1 MTATTAVGGKGVI
14 ATKVRTQRARF
25 AEFRWSLVS
34 VLVVAATVAALYHP
48 AAGLVLMGDSY
59 QWVQHAHEAT
69 HRPLRLFADLD
80 TFLRPASTWTLV
92 IDRLIWRWNPSGFHA
107 TNLVLH
113 GAVAILLAA
122 AARRL
127 GLGRWVSLLVA
138 LVWVTSPFTD
148 EPAFVVAY
156 RFQTLLAA
164 AWLALIVIWPRS
176 DESWSRARVAGVVGA
191 TLIAAAAKETWVMI
205 PALVVALEVGQHR
218 QSFGRALRT
227 AVPFAVATALYTGI
241 YFVLFPPG
249 GKSYY
254 VWTLERLAKVPHQLA
269 VFLHMEQLV
278 PLQMPFT
285 WRGVVALVLIGGL
298 VAVCWSRR
306 QWPALVA
313 MAVLILPVLP
323 TLMVP
328 YLPQRYTALPYAGFL
343 LLIGLWYSQ
352 QEKQLTRPLVW
363 RLGAA
368 AVVVVVVVAGWFTV
382 RADLADYRRISAAHE
397 RLVDEAREVLWVVEP
412 GVPMVVV
419 RAEQELPLLDVL
431 LSPQGLAK
439 LPFTRHDDPYGLVDA
454 SALFDWA
461 LAEERVLVE
470 EMTDWPTSG
479 IGKPGVVLVHYSG
492 GFDVVE
498 MTAPDVA
505 GEAER
510 IRRRGLRLRVIAAQ
524 PL

>member
-1 MTATTAVGGKGVI
+1 MGETEPKEA
-14 ATKVRTQRARF
+14 RA
-25 AEFRWSLVS
+25 EDLRWFLVS
-34 VLVVAATVAALYHP
+34 VLIIAATIAALYHP
-48 AAGLVLMGDSY
+48 AVGLELMGDSY

-69 HRPLRLFADLD
+69 HRPLRLFADVD

-127 GLGRWVSLLVA
+127 GLGRWVSLFIA
-138 LVWVTSPFTD
+138 LIWVTSPFTD

-164 AWLALIVIWPRS
+164 AWLALIVMWPRP
-176 DESWSRARVAGVVGA
+176 DESWGRARVAGVIGA
-191 TLIAAAAKETWVMI
+191 TVIAAAAKESWVMI
-205 PALVVALEVGQHR
+205 PVLVVALEIGQHR
-218 QSFGRALRT
+218 RSFGQAVRT
-227 AVPFAVATALYTGI
+227 AVPFAVAAALYTGI

-254 VWTLERLAKVPHQLA
+254 VWTLEPLAKVPHQLA
-269 VFLHMEQLV
+269 VFFHLEQLV
-278 PLQMPFT
+278 PLEMPFT
-285 WRGVVALVLIGGL
+285 WLGVVALGLVGGL
-298 VAVCWSRR
+298 VAVCWRGRR
-306 QWPALVA
+306 WPTLVA
-313 MAVLILPVLP
+313 IAVLILPVLP

-343 LLIGLWYSQ
+343 LLIGLWFSQ
-352 QEKQLTRPLVW
+352 QDERLGRLLTV

-368 AVVVVVVVAGWFTV
+368 AVVAVVVVAGWLTV
-382 RADLADYRRISAAHE
+382 RADLMDYRRISAAHE
-397 RLVDEAREVLWVVEP
+397 RLVNEAREVLWVVAP
-412 GVPMVVV
+412 GVPIVVV
-419 RAEQELPLLDVL
+419 RVEQELSLLDIL
-431 LSPQGLAK
+431 RSPQGLAK
-439 LPFTRHDDPYGLVDA
+439 LPFTRPDDPYGLVDA

-470 EMTDWPTSG
+470 EMTDWPSTG
-479 IGKPGVVLVHYSG
+479 VGKPGVVLLHRDG

-498 MTAPDVA
+498 MTEPDVA

-510 IRRRGLRLRVIAAQ
+510 LRRRGLRLRVIAAE

>member
-1 MTATTAVGGKGVI
+1 MGETELKAA
-14 ATKVRTQRARF
+14 RAG
-25 AEFRWSLVS
+25 ELRWFLVS
-34 VLVVAATVAALYHP
+34 GLVIAATVTALYHP
-48 AAGLVLMGDSY
+48 AVGLELMGDSY

-69 HRPLRLFADLD
+69 HRPLRLFADVD

-138 LVWVTSPFTD
+138 LIWVTSPFTD

-164 AWLALIVIWPRS
+164 AWLALIVIWPRP
-176 DESWSRARVAGVVGA
+176 DESWGKARVAGVIGA
-191 TLIAAAAKETWVMI
+191 TVFAAAAKESWVMI
-205 PALVVALEVGQHR
+205 PVLVVALEIGQHR
-218 QSFGRALRT
+218 RSFGRALRT
-227 AVPFAVATALYTGI
+227 AVPFAVAAALYTGI

-254 VWTLERLAKVPHQLA
+254 LWTLEPLAKVPHQLA
-269 VFLHMEQLV
+269 VFFHLEQLV
-278 PLQMPFT
+278 PLEMPFT
-285 WRGVVALVLIGGL
+285 WLGVVALGLVGGL
-298 VAVCWSRR
+298 VTACWRGRR
-306 QWPALVA
+306 WPALVA
-313 MAVLILPVLP
+313 IAVLILPVLP

-343 LLIGLWYSQ
+343 LLIGLWFSQ
-352 QEKQLTRPLVW
+352 QDERLGRLLAV
-363 RLGAA
+363 RLGAV
-368 AVVVVVVVAGWFTV
+368 AVVAVVVVAGWLTV
-382 RADLADYRRISAAHE
+382 RADLTDYHRISAVHE
-397 RLVDEAREVLWVVEP
+397 RLVNEAREVLWVVAP
-412 GVPMVVV
+412 GVPIVVV
-419 RAEQELPLLDVL
+419 RVEQELSLLDIL
-431 LSPQGLAK
+431 RSPQGLAK
-439 LPFTRHDDPYGLVDA
+439 LPFTRPDDPYGLVDA
-454 SALFDWA
+454 SALFDWV

-470 EMTDWPTSG
+470 EMTDWPSTG
-479 IGKPGVVLVHYSG
+479 VGKPGAVLLHRDG
-492 GFDVVE
+492 RFDVVE
-498 MTAPDVA
+498 ITEPDVA

-510 IRRRGLRLRVIAAQ
+510 IRRRGLRLRVIAAE

>member
-1 MTATTAVGGKGVI
+1 MGETEPKAA
-14 ATKVRTQRARF
+14 RAG
-25 AEFRWSLVS
+25 EFRWILVS
-34 VLVVAATVAALYHP
+34 SLVVAAIVAALYHP
-48 AAGLVLMGDSY
+48 AAELVLMGDSY

-69 HRPLRLFADLD
+69 HRPLRLFADVD

-92 IDRLIWRWNPSGFHA
+92 VDRLIWRWNPLGFHA
-107 TNLVLH
+107 TNLVFH
-113 GAVAILLAA
+113 GAVAVLLAA

-138 LVWVTSPFTD
+138 LVWVASPFTD

-156 RFQTLLAA
+156 RFQTLFAA
-164 AWLALIVIWPRS
+164 AWLSLIVIWPS
-176 DESWSRARVAGVVGA
+176 PDESWSRARVAGVIGA
-191 TLIAAAAKETWVMI
+191 TVIAAAAKETWVMI

-218 QSFGRALRT
+218 RSFGQALRT
-227 AVPFAVATALYTGI
+227 AVPFAIAAALYTGI

-254 VWTLERLAKVPHQLA
+254 VWNLEPIAKVPHQLA
-269 VFLHMEQLV
+269 VFFHMEQLV
-278 PLQMPFT
+278 PLEMPFS
-285 WRGVVALVLIGGL
+285 WRGVVALGLVGGL
-298 VAVCWSRR
+298 AAVFWYRR
-306 QWPALVA
+306 QRPALVA
-313 MAVLILPVLP
+313 MAVLILPVVP

-343 LLIGLWYSQ
+343 LLIGMWFSQ
-352 QEKQLTRPLVW
+352 QDQHLNRPLFW

-368 AVVVVVVVAGWFTV
+368 AVVTMVAVAGWLTV
-382 RADLADYRRISAAHE
+382 RADLTDYRRISAAHE
-397 RLVDEAREVLWVVEP
+397 QLVNEARKVLWVLEP
-412 GVPMVVV
+412 GVAVVVV

-431 LSPQGLAK
+431 RSPQGLAK

-470 EMTDWPTSG
+470 EMTDWPLSG
-479 IGKPGVVLVHYSG
+479 VGKPGVVLVHHSG

-498 MTAPDVA
+498 MTEADVA
-505 GEAER
+505 GEAMR
-510 IRRRGLRLRVIAAQ
+510 LRRRGLRLRVIAAQ
-524 PL
+524 PF

>member
-1 MTATTAVGGKGVI
+1 MSETEPKATRGG
-14 ATKVRTQRARF
+14 
-25 AEFRWSLVS
+25 ELRWILVS
-34 VLVVAATVAALYHP
+34 ALVVAATVAALYHP
-48 AAGLVLMGDSY
+48 AAELVLMGDSY

-69 HRPLRLFADLD
+69 HRPLRLFADVD

-92 IDRLIWRWNPSGFHA
+92 VDRLIWRWNPSGFHV
-107 TNLVLH
+107 TNLLLH
-113 GAVAILLAA
+113 GAVAVLLVAT
-122 AARRL
+122 ARRL

-138 LVWVTSPFTD
+138 LIWVASPFTD

-156 RFQTLLAA
+156 RFQTLFAA
-164 AWLALIVIWPRS
+164 AWLALIVMWPGP
-176 DESWSRARVAGVVGA
+176 DETWGRARVAGVVGA

-218 QSFGRALRT
+218 RSFGRALQT
-227 AVPFAVATALYTGI
+227 AVPFAIAAALYTGV

-254 VWTLERLAKVPHQLA
+254 VWTLEPIAKVPHQLA
-269 VFLHMEQLV
+269 VFFHLEQLV
-278 PLQMPFT
+278 PLEMPFT
-285 WRGVVALVLIGGL
+285 WRGVVALGLVGGL
-298 VAVCWSRR
+298 AAVLWYRR
-306 QWPALVA
+306 QRPALVA

-352 QEKQLTRPLVW
+352 QDNQLDQPLFL
-363 RLGAA
+363 RLGAG
-368 AVVVVVVVAGWFTV
+368 VVVAMVAVAGWLTV
-382 RADLADYRRISAAHE
+382 RADLTDYSRISAAHA
-397 RLVDEAREVLWVVEP
+397 RLVDEAREVLWAVEP
-412 GVPMVVV
+412 KVPIVVV

-431 LSPQGLAK
+431 RSPQGLAK
-439 LPFTRHDDPYGLVDA
+439 LPFTRPDDPYGLVDA

-470 EMTDWPTSG
+470 EMTDWPSTG
-479 IGKPGVVLVHYSG
+479 LGKPGVVLLHRNG

-498 MTAPDVA
+498 MTEPDVA
-505 GEAER
+505 GEAAR
-510 IRRRGLRLRVIAAQ
+510 LRRRGLRLRVIAAE
-524 PL
+524 PF

>member
-164 AWLALIVIWPRS
+164 AWLALIVI
-176 DESWSRARVAGVVGA
+176 
-191 TLIAAAAKETWVMI
+191 MI

-218 QSFGRALRT
+218 RSFGRALRT
-227 AVPFAVATALYTGI
+227 AVPFAVAAALYTGI

-254 VWTLERLAKVPHQLA
+254 VWTLEPLAKVPHQLA

-412 GVPMVVV
+412 GRF
-419 RAEQELPLLDVL
+419 RALRLGAGRGTSPRRRDDGLAHERNRQARSGTR
-431 LSPQGLAK
+431 SPQRGI
-439 LPFTRHDDPYGLVDA
+439 RCRGDD
-454 SALFDWA
+454 
-461 LAEERVLVE
+461 R
-470 EMTDWPTSG
+470 
-479 IGKPGVVLVHYSG
+479 
-492 GFDVVE
+492 
-498 MTAPDVA
+498 A
-505 GEAER
+505 GCGR
-510 IRRRGLRLRVIAAQ
+510 
-524 PL
+524 

>member
-1 MTATTAVGGKGVI
+1 MGETEPKAAQVG
-14 ATKVRTQRARF
+14 
-25 AEFRWSLVS
+25 EFRWILVSSLVI
-34 VLVVAATVAALYHP
+34 AATVATLYHP
-48 AAGLVLMGDSY
+48 AVEFVLMGDSY

-113 GAVAILLAA
+113 GAVAVLLAA

-138 LVWVTSPFTD
+138 LIWVASPFTD
-148 EPAFVVAY
+148 EPALVVAY
-156 RFQTLLAA
+156 RFQTLFAA
-164 AWLALIVIWPRS
+164 AWLSLIVIWPGP
-176 DESWSRARVAGVVGA
+176 DESWGKARVAGVIGA
-191 TLIAAAAKETWVMI
+191 TVIAAAAKETWVMI
-205 PALVVALEVGQHR
+205 PVLVVALEVGRHR
-218 QSFGRALRT
+218 RSFAQAVRT
-227 AVPFAVATALYTGI
+227 AVPFAIAAAIYTAV

-254 VWTLERLAKVPHQLA
+254 VWTLEPLAKVPHQLA

-278 PLQMPFT
+278 PLEMPFS
-285 WRGVVALVLIGGL
+285 WRGVVALGLVGGL
-298 VAVCWSRR
+298 VMVCWHRR
-306 QWPALVA
+306 HWPALVA
-313 MAVLILPVLP
+313 VAVLALPVFP

-352 QEKQLTRPLVW
+352 QDQQLNRPLFL

-368 AVVVVVVVAGWFTV
+368 VVVAMVAVAGWLTV
-382 RADLADYRRISAAHE
+382 RADLVDYRRISAAHE

-412 GVPMVVV
+412 GVPIVVV

-439 LPFTRHDDPYGLVDA
+439 LPFTRPDDPYGLVDS

-470 EMTDWPTSG
+470 EMTDWPSSG
-479 IGKPGVVLVHYSG
+479 VGKPGVVLVHHSG

-498 MTAPDVA
+498 ITEADVA
-505 GEAER
+505 GEATR
-510 IRRRGLRLRVIAAQ
+510 LRHRGLRLRVISAQ
-524 PL
+524 PF